1 MAHLEEDIIERAKNT
16 DMIALLESEEGFS
29 FKSTY
34 GEREF
39 KCIEHNSLVVNGNRR
54 RWYWNSR
61 QVGGNN
67 AIDYLVKIRGMN
79 FRDAVLHLVGDR
91 EQTAYTPIRKA
102 VTENV
107 SVSKPVRFVLPEQ
120 AHFPDGRRNYSNI
133 IAYLN
138 KGRGIDMNIINTL
151 IASGQI
157 YQGVQYNGLHIVGYN
172 DEGMAFYR
180 FNDNRNWVD
189 YRLQTLRASPTA
201 TDTYQA
207 EAVSSKY
214 VDNILLKENTKIF
227 KNNLVISTGKNTQG
241 EISYAA
247 FRIAS
252 TNYRFRGE
260 VAGSDKASGFLIESE
275 GMNDCVYVFESFIDA
290 MSHANLYNIKYGN
303 KDAWKLHNRL
313 ALGGTAD
320 TALMELL
327 KRKPNIRN
335 ICLCLDNDSAGR
347 TAAKE
352 IAGRLRSMGYVNIYE
367 RYSNEKDYNDELKK
381 VKSIINEQAEEN
393 LSLIHISEP
402 TRP

>member
-91 EQTAYTPIRKA
+91 EQTAYMPIRKA

-138 KGRGIDMNIINTL
+138 KGRGIDMNIINAL

-180 FNDNRNWVD
+180 FNDNRDWVD

-214 VDNILLKENTKIF
+214 VDNILLKDNTKIF
-227 KNNLVISTGKNTQG
+227 KNNLVVSTGKNAQG

-347 TAAKE
+347 AASATIRQK
-352 IAGRLRSMGYVNIYE
+352 LMSMGYMNVYE
-367 RYSNEKDYNDELKK
+367 RFSREKDYNEELMMVRKTE
-381 VKSIINEQAEEN
+381 IE
-393 LSLIHISEP
+393 ISYE
-402 TRP
+402 

>member
-180 FNDNRNWVD
+180 FNDNRDWID

-214 VDNILLKENTKIF
+214 VDKILLKDNTKIF
-227 KNNLVISTGKNTQG
+227 KNNLVVSTGKNAQG

-352 IAGRLRSMGYVNIYE
+352 IAGRLRSMGYVNVYE

-393 LSLIHISEP
+393 EV
-402 TRP
+402 

>member
-214 VDNILLKENTKIF
+214 VDNILLKDNTKIF
-227 KNNLVISTGKNTQG
+227 KNNLVVSTGKNAQG

-352 IAGRLRSMGYVNIYE
+352 IAGKLRSMGYINIYE
-367 RYSNEKDYNDELKK
+367 RYPNEKDYNDELKK

-393 LSLIHISEP
+393 EQ
-402 TRP
+402 

>member
-91 EQTAYTPIRKA
+91 EQTAYMPIRKA

-138 KGRGIDMNIINTL
+138 KGRGIDMNIINAL

-214 VDNILLKENTKIF
+214 VDNILLKDNTKIF
-227 KNNLVISTGKNTQG
+227 KNNLVVSTGKNTQG

-275 GMNDCVYVFESFIDA
+275 SMNDCVYVFESFIDA

-347 TAAKE
+347 AASATIRQK
-352 IAGRLRSMGYVNIYE
+352 LMSMGYMNVYE
-367 RYSNEKDYNDELKK
+367 RFSREKDYNEELMMVRKTE
-381 VKSIINEQAEEN
+381 IE
-393 LSLIHISEP
+393 ISYE
-402 TRP
+402 

>member
-138 KGRGIDMNIINTL
+138 KGRGIDMNIINAL

-180 FNDNRNWVD
+180 FNDNRDWVD
-189 YRLQTLRASPTA
+189 YRLQTLRSSPTA

-214 VDNILLKENTKIF
+214 VDKILLKENTKIF
-227 KNNLVISTGKNTQG
+227 KNNLVVSTGKNAQG

-260 VAGSDKASGFLIESE
+260 VAGSDKASGFLIGSE

-367 RYSNEKDYNDELKK
+367 RYPNEKDYNDELKK

-393 LSLIHISEP
+393 EV
-402 TRP
+402 

>member
-39 KCIEHNSLVVNGNRR
+39 KCIEHNSLVVNGNRH

-102 VTENV
+102 ETENV

-138 KGRGIDMNIINTL
+138 KGREIDMNIINTL

-214 VDNILLKENTKIF
+214 VDNILLKDNTKIF
-227 KNNLVISTGKNTQG
+227 KNNLVVSTGKNAQG

-335 ICLCLDNDSAGR
+335 ICLCLDNDSAGH

-352 IAGRLRSMGYVNIYE
+352 IAGKLRSMGYVNIYE

-393 LSLIHISEP
+393 EV
-402 TRP
+402 

>member
-138 KGRGIDMNIINTL
+138 KGRGIDMNIINAL

-180 FNDNRNWVD
+180 FNDNRDWVD

-214 VDNILLKENTKIF
+214 VDNILLKDNTKIF
-227 KNNLVISTGKNTQG
+227 KNNLVVSTGKNTQG

-275 GMNDCVYVFESFIDA
+275 SMNDCVYVFESFIDA

-352 IAGRLRSMGYVNIYE
+352 IAGKLRSMGYINIYE
-367 RYSNEKDYNDELKK
+367 RYPNEKDYNDELKK

-393 LSLIHISEP
+393 EQ
-402 TRP
+402 

>member
-138 KGRGIDMNIINTL
+138 KGRGIDVNIINTL

-180 FNDNRNWVD
+180 FNDNRDWVD

-214 VDNILLKENTKIF
+214 VDKILLKDNTKIF
-227 KNNLVISTGKNTQG
+227 KNNLVVSTGKNAQG

-335 ICLCLDNDSAGR
+335 ICLCLDNDSAGQ

-352 IAGRLRSMGYVNIYE
+352 IAGKLRSMGYINIYE
-367 RYSNEKDYNDELKK
+367 RYPNEKDYNDELKK

-393 LSLIHISEP
+393 EQ
-402 TRP
+402 

>member
-91 EQTAYTPIRKA
+91 EQTAYMPIRKA

-138 KGRGIDMNIINTL
+138 KGRGIDMNIINAL

-180 FNDNRNWVD
+180 FNDNRDWVD

-214 VDNILLKENTKIF
+214 VDNILLKDNTKIF

-275 GMNDCVYVFESFIDA
+275 SMNDCVYVFESFIDA

-352 IAGRLRSMGYVNIYE
+352 IAGRLRSMGYVNVYE

-393 LSLIHISEP
+393 EV
-402 TRP
+402 

>member
-102 VTENV
+102 ETENV

-180 FNDNRNWVD
+180 FNDNRDWVD

-214 VDNILLKENTKIF
+214 VDKILLKDNTKIF

-352 IAGRLRSMGYVNIYE
+352 IAQKLRSMGYVNIYE

-393 LSLIHISEP
+393 EV
-402 TRP
+402 

>member
-180 FNDNRNWVD
+180 FNDNRD
-189 YRLQTLRASPTA
+189 FAHYTLQTLRASPTA

-214 VDNILLKENTKIF
+214 VDNILLKDNTKIF
-227 KNNLVISTGKNTQG
+227 KNNLVVSTGKNAQG

-260 VAGSDKASGFLIESE
+260 VAGSDKSSGFLIESE

-352 IAGRLRSMGYVNIYE
+352 IAGKLRSMGYVNIYE

-393 LSLIHISEP
+393 EQ
-402 TRP
+402 

>member
-180 FNDNRNWVD
+180 FNDNRDWVD

-214 VDNILLKENTKIF
+214 VDNILLKDNTKIF
-227 KNNLVISTGKNTQG
+227 KNNLVVSTGKNAQG

-367 RYSNEKDYNDELKK
+367 RYPNEKDYNDELKK

-393 LSLIHISEP
+393 EV
-402 TRP
+402 

>member
-138 KGRGIDMNIINTL
+138 KGRGIDMNIINAL

-347 TAAKE
+347 AASATIRQK
-352 IAGRLRSMGYVNIYE
+352 LMSMGYMNVYE
-367 RYSNEKDYNDELKK
+367 RFSREKDYNEELMMVRKTE
-381 VKSIINEQAEEN
+381 IE
-393 LSLIHISEP
+393 ISYE
-402 TRP
+402 

>member
-138 KGRGIDMNIINTL
+138 KGRSIDMNIINAL

-180 FNDNRNWVD
+180 FNDNRDWVD

-214 VDNILLKENTKIF
+214 VDKILLKDNTKIF
-227 KNNLVISTGKNTQG
+227 KNNLVVSTGKNTQG

-327 KRKPNIRN
+327 KRKSNIHN
-335 ICLCLDNDSAGR
+335 ICLCLDNDSAGH

-352 IAGRLRSMGYVNIYE
+352 IAGKLRSMGYVNIYE

-393 LSLIHISEP
+393 EQ
-402 TRP
+402 

>member
-91 EQTAYTPIRKA
+91 EQTAYMPIRKA

-138 KGRGIDMNIINTL
+138 KGRGIDINIINAL

-180 FNDNRNWVD
+180 FNDNRDWID

-214 VDNILLKENTKIF
+214 VDNILLKDNTKIF
-227 KNNLVISTGKNTQG
+227 KNNLVVSTGKNAQG

-352 IAGRLRSMGYVNIYE
+352 IAGKLRSMGYINIYE
-367 RYSNEKDYNDELKK
+367 RYPNEKDYNDELKK

-393 LSLIHISEP
+393 EQ
-402 TRP
+402 

>member
-39 KCIEHNSLVVNGNRR
+39 KCIEHNSLVVNGNRH

-91 EQTAYTPIRKA
+91 EQTAYMPIRKA
-102 VTENV
+102 VTEKV

-180 FNDNRNWVD
+180 FNDNRDWVD

-214 VDNILLKENTKIF
+214 VDKILLKDNTKIF
-227 KNNLVISTGKNTQG
+227 KNNLVVSTGKNAQG

-352 IAGRLRSMGYVNIYE
+352 IAGKLRSMGYINIYE
-367 RYSNEKDYNDELKK
+367 RYPNEKDYNDELKK

-393 LSLIHISEP
+393 EQ
-402 TRP
+402 

>member
-180 FNDNRNWVD
+180 FNDNRDWID

-214 VDNILLKENTKIF
+214 VDKILLKDNTKIF
-227 KNNLVISTGKNTQG
+227 KNNLVVSTGKNAQG

-275 GMNDCVYVFESFIDA
+275 SMNDCVYVFESFIDA

-352 IAGRLRSMGYVNIYE
+352 IAGKLRSMGYINIYE
-367 RYSNEKDYNDELKK
+367 RYPNEKDYNDELKK

-393 LSLIHISEP
+393 EQ
-402 TRP
+402 

>member
-91 EQTAYTPIRKA
+91 EQTAYTPIRNA

-138 KGRGIDMNIINTL
+138 KGRGIDMNIINAL

-180 FNDNRNWVD
+180 FNDNRD
-189 YRLQTLRASPTA
+189 FAHYTLQTLRASPTA

-227 KNNLVISTGKNTQG
+227 KNNLVVSTGKNAQG

-352 IAGRLRSMGYVNIYE
+352 IAGKLRSMGYINIYE
-367 RYSNEKDYNDELKK
+367 RYPNEKDYNDELKK

-393 LSLIHISEP
+393 EV
-402 TRP
+402 

>member
-102 VTENV
+102 ETENV

-138 KGRGIDMNIINTL
+138 KGRGIDMNIINAL

-180 FNDNRNWVD
+180 FNDNRDWVD

-214 VDNILLKENTKIF
+214 VDNILLKDNTKIF
-227 KNNLVISTGKNTQG
+227 KNNLVVSTGKNAQG

-367 RYSNEKDYNDELKK
+367 RYPNEKDYNDELKK

-393 LSLIHISEP
+393 EV
-402 TRP
+402 

>member
-157 YQGVQYNGLHIVGYN
+157 YRGVQYNGLHIVGYN

-214 VDNILLKENTKIF
+214 VDNILLKDNTKIF
-227 KNNLVISTGKNTQG
+227 KNNLVVSTGKNAQG

-335 ICLCLDNDSAGR
+335 ICLCLDNDSAGH

-352 IAGRLRSMGYVNIYE
+352 IAGKLRSMGYVNIYE

-393 LSLIHISEP
+393 EV
-402 TRP
+402 

>member
-151 IASGQI
+151 IASGKI

-180 FNDNRNWVD
+180 FNDNRDWVD

-214 VDNILLKENTKIF
+214 VDNILLKDNTKIF
-227 KNNLVISTGKNTQG
+227 KNNLVVSTGKNAQG

-335 ICLCLDNDSAGR
+335 ICLCLDNDSAGH

-352 IAGRLRSMGYVNIYE
+352 IAGKLRSMGYVNIYE

-393 LSLIHISEP
+393 EV
-402 TRP
+402 

>member
-91 EQTAYTPIRKA
+91 EQTAYMPIRKA

-138 KGRGIDMNIINTL
+138 KGRGIDMNIINAL

-180 FNDNRNWVD
+180 FNDNRDWVD

-214 VDNILLKENTKIF
+214 VDNILLKDNTKIF
-227 KNNLVISTGKNTQG
+227 KNNLVVSTGKNTQG

-335 ICLCLDNDSAGR
+335 ICLFLDNDSAGR
-347 TAAKE
+347 TASATIRPK
-352 IAGRLRSMGYVNIYE
+352 LMSMGYMNVYE
-367 RYSNEKDYNDELKK
+367 RFSREKDYNEELMMVRKTE
-381 VKSIINEQAEEN
+381 IE
-393 LSLIHISEP
+393 ISYE
-402 TRP
+402 

>member
-138 KGRGIDMNIINTL
+138 KGRGIDMNIINAL

-201 TDTYQA
+201 TDTYQT

-214 VDNILLKENTKIF
+214 VDKILLKENTKIF
-227 KNNLVISTGKNTQG
+227 KNNLVVSTGKNAQG

-347 TAAKE
+347 AASATIRQK
-352 IAGRLRSMGYVNIYE
+352 LMSMGYMNVYE
-367 RYSNEKDYNDELKK
+367 RFSREKDYNEELMMVRKTE
-381 VKSIINEQAEEN
+381 IE
-393 LSLIHISEP
+393 ISYE
-402 TRP
+402 

>member
-1 MAHLEEDIIERAKNT
+1 
-16 DMIALLESEEGFS
+16 MIALLESEEGFS

-172 DEGMAFYR
+172 DEGIAFYR
-180 FNDNRNWVD
+180 FNDNRDWID

-214 VDNILLKENTKIF
+214 VVKILLKDNTKIF
-227 KNNLVISTGKNTQG
+227 KNNLVVSTGKNAQG

-352 IAGRLRSMGYVNIYE
+352 IAGKLRSMGYINIYE
-367 RYSNEKDYNDELKK
+367 RYPNEKDYNDELKK

-393 LSLIHISEP
+393 EQ
-402 TRP
+402 

>member
-107 SVSKPVRFVLPEQ
+107 SVSEPVRFVLPEQ

-138 KGRGIDMNIINTL
+138 KGRGIDMNIINAL

-180 FNDNRNWVD
+180 FNDNRDWVD

-214 VDNILLKENTKIF
+214 VDNILLKDNTKIF
-227 KNNLVISTGKNTQG
+227 KNNLVVSTGKNTQG

-327 KRKPNIRN
+327 KRKSNIRN
-335 ICLCLDNDSAGR
+335 ICLCLDNDSAGH

-352 IAGRLRSMGYVNIYE
+352 IAGKLRSMGYVNIYE

-393 LSLIHISEP
+393 EV
-402 TRP
+402 

>member
-91 EQTAYTPIRKA
+91 EQTAYMPIRKA

-172 DEGMAFYR
+172 DKGMAFYR
-180 FNDNRNWVD
+180 FNDNRDWVD

-214 VDNILLKENTKIF
+214 VDNILLKDNTKIF
-227 KNNLVISTGKNTQG
+227 KNNLVVSTGKNAQG

-275 GMNDCVYVFESFIDA
+275 GINDCVYVFESFIDA

-327 KRKPNIRN
+327 KCKPNIRN

-352 IAGRLRSMGYVNIYE
+352 IAGKLRSMGYINIYE
-367 RYSNEKDYNDELKK
+367 RYPNEKDYNDELKK

-393 LSLIHISEP
+393 EQ
-402 TRP
+402 

>member
-91 EQTAYTPIRKA
+91 EQTAYTPIKKA

-151 IASGQI
+151 IASGKI

-180 FNDNRNWVD
+180 FNDNRDWVD

-214 VDNILLKENTKIF
+214 VDKILLKDNTKIF
-227 KNNLVISTGKNTQG
+227 KNNLVISTGKNAQG

-352 IAGRLRSMGYVNIYE
+352 IAGKLRSMGYINIYE
-367 RYSNEKDYNDELKK
+367 RYPNEKDYNDELKK

-393 LSLIHISEP
+393 EQ
-402 TRP
+402 

>member
-180 FNDNRNWVD
+180 FNDNRDWID

-214 VDNILLKENTKIF
+214 VDKILLKDNTKIF
-227 KNNLVISTGKNTQG
+227 KNNLVISTGKNAQG

-347 TAAKE
+347 AASATIRQK
-352 IAGRLRSMGYVNIYE
+352 LMSMGYMNVYE
-367 RYSNEKDYNDELKK
+367 RFSREKDYNEELMMVRKTE
-381 VKSIINEQAEEN
+381 IE
-393 LSLIHISEP
+393 ISYE
-402 TRP
+402 

>member
-138 KGRGIDMNIINTL
+138 KGRSIDMNIINAL

-180 FNDNRNWVD
+180 FNDNRDWVD

-214 VDNILLKENTKIF
+214 VDKILLKDNTKIF
-227 KNNLVISTGKNTQG
+227 KNNLVISTGKNAQG

-352 IAGRLRSMGYVNIYE
+352 IAGKLRSMGYVNIYE
-367 RYSNEKDYNDELKK
+367 RYPNEKDYNDELKK

-393 LSLIHISEP
+393 EV
-402 TRP
+402 

>member
-1 MAHLEEDIIERAKNT
+1 MAQIEYDIIARAKNI
-16 DMIALLESEEGFS
+16 DMVALLENEEGFS
-29 FKSTY
+29 FKISY
-34 GEREF
+34 GNREYR
-39 KCIEHNSLVVNGNRR
+39 CIEHNSLVVNGDRH

-151 IASGQI
+151 IANGQI

-172 DEGMAFYR
+172 DDGMAFYR
-180 FNDNRNWVD
+180 FNDSSGFSD
-189 YRLQTLRASPTA
+189 YTVQTLRSSPTA
-201 TDTYQA
+201 SDTYEVPA
-207 EAVSSKY
+207 ISSKY
-214 VDNILLKENTKIF
+214 VDNILMKDNDTIY
-227 KNNLVISTGKNTQG
+227 KNNLVVATGKNAKG
-241 EISYAA
+241 EIAYAG

-260 VAGSDKASGFLIESE
+260 VAGSDKASGFLIESK

-290 MSHANLYNIKYGN
+290 MSHADLYNIKYGN

-335 ICLCLDNDSAGR
+335 ICLCLDNDSAGH

-352 IAGRLRSMGYVNIYE
+352 IAGKLRSMGYVNIYE

-381 VKSIINEQAEEN
+381 IKSIINEQAEEN
-393 LSLIHISEP
+393 EV
-402 TRP
+402 

>member
-102 VTENV
+102 ETENV

-214 VDNILLKENTKIF
+214 VDNILLKDNTKIF
-227 KNNLVISTGKNTQG
+227 KNNLVVSTGKNAQG

-327 KRKPNIRN
+327 KRKSNIRN
-335 ICLCLDNDSAGR
+335 ICLCLDNDSAGH

-352 IAGRLRSMGYVNIYE
+352 IAGKLRSMGYVNIYE

-393 LSLIHISEP
+393 EV
-402 TRP
+402 

>member
-29 FKSTY
+29 FRSTY

-180 FNDNRNWVD
+180 FNDNRDWVD

-214 VDNILLKENTKIF
+214 VDNILLKDNTKIF
-227 KNNLVISTGKNTQG
+227 KNNLVVSTGKNAQG

-347 TAAKE
+347 AASATIRQK
-352 IAGRLRSMGYVNIYE
+352 LMSMGYMNVYE
-367 RYSNEKDYNDELKK
+367 RFSREKDYNEELMMVRKTE
-381 VKSIINEQAEEN
+381 IE
-393 LSLIHISEP
+393 ISYE
-402 TRP
+402 

>member
-138 KGRGIDMNIINTL
+138 KGRGIDMNIINAL

-180 FNDNRNWVD
+180 FNDNRDWVD
-189 YRLQTLRASPTA
+189 YRLQTLRTSPTA

-214 VDNILLKENTKIF
+214 VDKILLKDNTKIF
-227 KNNLVISTGKNTQG
+227 KNNLVVSTGKNAQG

-347 TAAKE
+347 AASATIRQK
-352 IAGRLRSMGYVNIYE
+352 LMSMGYMNVYE
-367 RYSNEKDYNDELKK
+367 RFSWEKDYNEELMMVRKTE
-381 VKSIINEQAEEN
+381 IE
-393 LSLIHISEP
+393 ISYE
-402 TRP
+402 

>member
-91 EQTAYTPIRKA
+91 EQTAYMPIRKA

-214 VDNILLKENTKIF
+214 VDNILLKDNTKIF
-227 KNNLVISTGKNTQG
+227 KNNLVVSTGKNAQG

-335 ICLCLDNDSAGR
+335 ICLCLDNDSAGH

-352 IAGRLRSMGYVNIYE
+352 IAGKLRSMGYVNIYE

-393 LSLIHISEP
+393 EV
-402 TRP
+402 

>member
-138 KGRGIDMNIINTL
+138 KGRGIDMNIINAL

-180 FNDNRNWVD
+180 FNDNRDWVD
-189 YRLQTLRASPTA
+189 YRLQTLRSSPTA

-214 VDNILLKENTKIF
+214 VDKILLKENTKIF
-227 KNNLVISTGKNTQG
+227 KNNLVVSTGKNAQG

-352 IAGRLRSMGYVNIYE
+352 IAGKLRSMGYVNIYE

-393 LSLIHISEP
+393 EV
-402 TRP
+402 

>member
-39 KCIEHNSLVVNGNRR
+39 KCIEHNSLVVNGNRH

-180 FNDNRNWVD
+180 FNDNRDWVD

-214 VDNILLKENTKIF
+214 VDKILLKDNTKIF
-227 KNNLVISTGKNTQG
+227 KNNLVVSTGKNAQG

-347 TAAKE
+347 AASATIRQK
-352 IAGRLRSMGYVNIYE
+352 LMSMGYMNVYE
-367 RYSNEKDYNDELKK
+367 RFSREKDYNEELMMVRKTE
-381 VKSIINEQAEEN
+381 IE
-393 LSLIHISEP
+393 ISYE
-402 TRP
+402 

>member
-180 FNDNRNWVD
+180 FNDNRDWID

-214 VDNILLKENTKIF
+214 VDKILLKDNTKIF
-227 KNNLVISTGKNTQG
+227 KNNLVVSTGKNAQG

-303 KDAWKLHNRL
+303 KDAWKLQNRL

-352 IAGRLRSMGYVNIYE
+352 IAGKLRSMGYINIYE
-367 RYSNEKDYNDELKK
+367 RYPNEKDYNDELKK

-393 LSLIHISEP
+393 EQ
-402 TRP
+402 

>member
-172 DEGMAFYR
+172 DEGIAFYR
-180 FNDNRNWVD
+180 FNDNRDWID

-214 VDNILLKENTKIF
+214 VDKILLKDNTKIF
-227 KNNLVISTGKNTQG
+227 KNNLVVSTGKNTQG

-352 IAGRLRSMGYVNIYE
+352 IAGKLRSMGYINIYE
-367 RYSNEKDYNDELKK
+367 RYPNEKDYNDELKK

-393 LSLIHISEP
+393 EQ
-402 TRP
+402 

>member
-91 EQTAYTPIRKA
+91 EQTAYMPIRKA

-180 FNDNRNWVD
+180 FNDNRDWID

-214 VDNILLKENTKIF
+214 VDKILLKDNTKIF
-227 KNNLVISTGKNTQG
+227 KNNLVVSTGKNTQG

-335 ICLCLDNDSAGR
+335 ICLCLDNDSAGH

-352 IAGRLRSMGYVNIYE
+352 IAGKLRSMGYVNIYE

-393 LSLIHISEP
+393 EV
-402 TRP
+402 

>member
-102 VTENV
+102 ATENV

-138 KGRGIDMNIINTL
+138 KGRGIDMNIINAL

-180 FNDNRNWVD
+180 FNDNRDWVD

-214 VDNILLKENTKIF
+214 VDKILLKENTKIF
-227 KNNLVISTGKNTQG
+227 KNSLVVSTGKNAQG

-352 IAGRLRSMGYVNIYE
+352 IASKLRSMGYVNVYE
-367 RYSNEKDYNDELKK
+367 RYPNEKDYNDELKK
-381 VKSIINEQAEEN
+381 IKSIINEQAEEN
-393 LSLIHISEP
+393 EQ
-402 TRP
+402 